1 MKFKKLFSAA
11 ISAIIMVS
19 CFSALNVNAEEFIFE
34 NPILKTMDYKITPD
48 GKYIYNILDDG
59 NIEIVRYTGKN
70 SPLQVPS
77 EIDGK
82 TVTTIGYM
90 NIDSDGTLCGGIN
103 SGNVVGAFE
112 NCSVWDIELPNTIT
126 KIDDY
131 AFAYSKYL
139 YNIKFSKNLTDI
151 GEFAFFKCENLE
163 KIVFPDKLKKID
175 DYAFGDCE
183 NLKDIT
189 IPKSVK
195 NMDSCCIGYTKT
207 AICGPVDYSKKIDE
221 VQINCY
227 KGTAGEKYAK
237 ENGFNYEYLDAP
249 AHDHRY
255 VEKIIKKPTYTSTG
269 LKTYTCSICKS
280 FSSEVIPKLE
290 LGVISGFKV
299 KSVSSSKVKLIW
311 DKVKDADG
319 YIVYRYNT
327 AKKTWV
333 RIAKGKYN
341 GTYTVKKLKAGT
353 NYRFAVKPYKTI
365 NKKEIASS
373 QYLQLSTS
381 TKPATVNFKLT
392 AGRKKAAVKWNKV
405 NGASGYKVYYKT
417 SKNGKWILLKT
428 TNNKTTSYTKTGL
441 KKGKTY
447 YFTVKAYKILNGK
460 VYNGNYTTKL
470 VKIK

>member
-1 MKFKKLFSAA
+1 MKLKRIFAMAMSTVMT
-11 ISAIIMVS
+11 IS
-19 CFSALNVNAEEFIFE
+19 CFSAFNVNAEEFIFE

-59 NIEIVRYTGKN
+59 NIEIVRYTGQN
-70 SPLQVPS
+70 NYVIVPS

-90 NIDSDGTLCGGIN
+90 NIDSPGDIAGGIGDG
-103 SGNVVGAFE
+103 SVAGAFE
-112 NCSVWDIELPNTIT
+112 NCSVRDIELPNTIT

-175 DYAFGDCE
+175 SYAFGDCE

-189 IPKSVK
+189 IPKSVED
-195 NMDSCCIGYTKT
+195 MDSCCIGYTKT
-207 AICGPVDYSKKIDE
+207 AICGPKDYSKKIDE

-237 ENGFNYEYLDAP
+237 ENGFDYEYLDVP
-249 AHDHRY
+249 PHIPEY
-255 VEKIIKKPTYTSTG
+255 TSKVTKNPTYTSTG
-269 LKTYTCSICKS
+269 IKTYTCSKCKGVS
-280 FSSEVIPKLE
+280 IEVIPKLK
-290 LGVISGFKV
+290 LQTV
-299 KSVSSSKVKLIW
+299 KGLKTSSITSNSIKLTW
-311 DKVKDADG
+311 HKVKDADG
-319 YIVYRYNT
+319 YIIYRYDT
-327 AKKTWV
+327 AKKTWI

-341 GTYTVKKLKAGT
+341 GNYTVKKLKSGT
-353 NYRFAVKPYKTI
+353 TYRFAVKPYKTI
-365 NKKEIASS
+365 NKKEITSY

-381 TKPATVNFKLT
+381 TSPATVNFKLT
-392 AGRKKAAVKWNKV
+392 AGSKKAAVKWNKV

-447 YFTVKAYKILNGK
+447 YFTVKAYKSLNGK